1 MLNIMIWHLFWRF
14 EPTWKTFWD
23 LATFKGQLIS
33 KCIFGLFN
41 SPKKQTKIIRLEVLT
56 IVVKSNFFFRFL
68 GELKIPKRHFEI
80 NWPLVK
86 ARNST
91 TVISFNQVSAMLE
104 KNRQFSLKFLIQ
116 QVFEVNRHGPTQEI
130 SMPPQPKHLLSFDFC
145 IVYSWMKK
153 IVKFKV
159 FNCFCVSVLP

>member
-1 MLNIMIWHLFWRF
+1 MWSFWC
-14 EPTWKTFWD
+14 
-23 LATFKGQLIS
+23 LQIL
-33 KCIFGLFN
+33 
-41 SPKKQTKIIRLEVLT
+41 PKKNENNSTWGT
-56 IVVKSNFFFRFL
+56 IVVKSNFFVRFL

-80 NWPLVK
+80 NWPFLVK